1 MKRIPLL
8 DLLASRYPDYSRE
21 QILAYILAGEVS
33 VNGERVREARRKVSL
48 DADISFSADRY
59 VSRGGLKLEHAL
71 TAWAVPVRDR
81 VFIDAGASTG
91 GFTDCLLQH
100 GARCVHAVDVGHN
113 QIAYSLRQDERVL
126 VHERTNVMHL
136 VPADIDPPAH
146 ASVGDLSF
154 RSAVGAAKHLL
165 DISSEQWMI
174 ALVKPQFEIASPDP
188 GFDGVVRDP
197 TLLRQTVEE
206 VAGRLIRQGVEVRG
220 AVTSPIRG
228 RRGNTEYLF
237 FLTAQTD
244 APSPFWPSPLRV
256 EQVVTTLFA

>member
-1 MKRIPLL
+1 VKRIPLL
-8 DLLASRYPDYSRE
+8 DLLVSRYPDYSRE
-21 QILAYILAGEVS
+21 RILAYILAGEVS
-33 VNGERVREARRKVSL
+33 VDGERVREARRSVAV
-48 DADISFSADRY
+48 DADIAFSADSY

-71 TAWAVPVRDR
+71 TAWSLPIGDR

-100 GARCVHAVDVGHN
+100 GAQAVHAVDVGYN
-113 QIAYSLRQDERVL
+113 QIAYSLRQNERVF

-136 VPADIDPPAH
+136 VPAEIDPPAH

-165 DISSEQWMI
+165 GMSTEHWMI
-174 ALVKPQFEIASPDP
+174 ALVKPQFEVASPAP

-197 TLLRQTVEE
+197 ELLRQTVEE
-206 VAGRLIRQGVEVRG
+206 VAARLIREGIEIRG

-228 RRGNTEYLF
+228 RRGNTEFLF
-237 FLTAQTD
+237 FLTASTHQ
-244 APSPFWPSPLRV
+244 ALPFWPSPLGV
-256 EQVVTTLFA
+256 DQIGTTLFA